1 MIVLIWWPSF
11 LRKPKLRLKKPN
23 LSSPPKPSSTT
34 LFILSLALI
43 IFVFSGGI
51 YAIVN
56 AGKPGFI
63 PFGSTSSGQLIFIEP
78 SLNRQLALEGFIAGF
93 FIIVGFLGFFLI
105 YEGTRQS
112 QNVYRP
118 GYAERLMIYGLFL
131 VGLSYALLVWMLQ
144 FKLGG

>member
-1 MIVLIWWPSF
+1 MILLLWWPSF

-23 LSSPPKPSSTT
+23 LSAPPKPST
-34 LFILSLALI
+34 LSIFIVTLAII
-43 IFVFSGGI
+43 IFVLSGGI

-63 PFGSTSSGQLIFIEP
+63 PFGSNPYTGQLVFIDP

-93 FIIVGFLGFFLI
+93 FILLGFVGFVLI

-118 GYAERLMIYGLFL
+118 GYAERLMLFGLALIFI
-131 VGLSYALLVWMLQ
+131 SYALLQWMIG
-144 FKLGG
+144 FKI